1 MSAPH
6 SHRSPPAQKC
16 PRPARSI
23 AALAADYPAL
33 DWAGARACAAAKLRQ
48 LRRALPPGGAA
59 LLLAARGLVAAATR
73 LGMRRAGQR
82 GQALARGG
90 ALPSRVDDL
99 LEEQL
104 FRLASPR
111 CPAAYRALLCCEQRL
126 EDALL
131 RRFAFPHRQ
140 QLEALFSQ
148 WEDLHRLACF
158 LSLYLGFERQAA
170 RMAAA
175 QPARGPRLT
184 KQAAA
189 LRALLCMGPRRG
201 KLVFFP
207 APARAE
213 AT

>member
-1 MSAPH
+1 M
-6 SHRSPPAQKC
+6 
-16 PRPARSI
+16 
-23 AALAADYPAL
+23 LAAC
-33 DWAGARACAAAKLRQ
+33 G
-48 LRRALPPGGAA
+48 
-59 LLLAARGLVAAATR
+59 LLAAATR
-73 LGMRRAGQR
+73 AGMRRALWR

-90 ALPSRVDDL
+90 TLPPRVDDL
-99 LEEQL
+99 LEAQL

-111 CPAAYRALLCCEQRL
+111 CPALYRALLCCEQRL

-140 QLEALFSQ
+140 QLEALFAQ

-158 LSLYLGFERQAA
+158 LSLYLGFERQAGRIA
-170 RMAAA
+170 VT
-175 QPARGPRLT
+175 QPARRGRLA

-207 APARAE
+207 APARAQ